1 MLYQILLLFIT
12 VGLMSVVRNRK
23 MNGELMKL
31 ELRGKWWKYGGGSE
45 GESQPALHR
54 QARETGVRSDGE
66 QLPRENGRMISSV
79 RCV

>member
-1 MLYQILLLFIT
+1 
-12 VGLMSVVRNRK
+12 
-23 MNGELMKL
+23 MKL

-54 QARETGVRSDGE
+54 QARETGVRSDGA
-66 QLPRENGRMISSV
+66 QLPRENGRMISFV